1 MAEAEEVSPLVR
13 DARQL
18 QMDVIEGAKTLRG
31 ITDVGDLVKH
41 LTDTL
46 WPTLEALAD
55 QAVANAVDN
64 DELDNAVIE
73 LAEGEGEM
81 LTPETAGIFANMI
94 LSAREIA
101 DELEKRLLAN
111 DTPIKAKVKAFRAL
125 LDAGEAQ
132 LEELT
137 VGDGDDDDD
146 DETEGD
152 K

>member
-1 MAEAEEVSPLVR
+1 MAEAEEMSPLVR

-18 QMDVIEGAKTLRG
+18 QADVAAGAATLKG
-31 ITDVGDLVKH
+31 ITDVGDIVNH
-41 LTDTL
+41 LRDTL

-55 QAVANAVDN
+55 QAVANANDN

-94 LSAREIA
+94 LSARDIA

-111 DTPIKAKVKAFRAL
+111 DAPLKAKVKAFRAL

-137 VGDGDDDDD
+137 VGDDDD